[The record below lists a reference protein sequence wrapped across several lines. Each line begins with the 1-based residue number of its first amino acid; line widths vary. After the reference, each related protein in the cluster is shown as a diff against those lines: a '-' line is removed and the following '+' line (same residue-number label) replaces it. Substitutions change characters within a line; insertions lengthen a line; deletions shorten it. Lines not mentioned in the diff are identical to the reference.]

1 LFILYLIV
9 FINVMAPS
17 RRVRVS
23 RIKQA

>member
-1 LFILYLIV
+1 LFILYLIA

-23 RIKQA
+23 RIKA